1 MKEMLKKDK
10 IVAKTNGPEKR
21 LGRIEVDSGKV
32 RKGKTG
38 ESNHIFY

>member
-1 MKEMLKKDK
+1 MLE
-10 IVAKTNGPEKR
+10 VLKTNEPEKR
-21 LGRIEVDSGKV
+21 LGRMEVDAGKV